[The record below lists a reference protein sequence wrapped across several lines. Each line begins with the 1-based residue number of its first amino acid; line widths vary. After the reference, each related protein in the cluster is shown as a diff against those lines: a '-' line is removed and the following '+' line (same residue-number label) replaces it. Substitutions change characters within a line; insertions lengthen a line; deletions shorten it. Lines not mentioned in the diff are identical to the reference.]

1 MPDLDVRVSGNGRP
15 LVLLHSLLQDRSS
28 YDELARRL
36 RRQRRACNVN
46 LPGFGASPA
55 AEPLAGYADRLAD
68 GLGRLGIGDAVDIC
82 GNGLGGFVAL
92 TLAARHPQRVNRL
105 VLVGSAIRFPDPG
118 RATFRAM
125 ADRAEAAGMAPLT
138 DQAML
143 RMFPADYIEAHPE
156 RIAPMRRVFES
167 IEPKVFAAACRAL
180 ARLDLSD
187 DLALIRQPTLVV
199 VGEQDAATGASLGEA
214 LAKALPMGEIVVLK
228 GAGHAPHIQAPDA
241 FVAAIAPFLGLE
253 A

>member
-1 MPDLDVRVSGNGRP
+1 MPDLDVTVSGAGRP

-36 RRQRRACNVN
+36 KQQRRVCNVN

-55 AEPLAGYADRLAD
+55 AEPLAGYADRLAE
-68 GLGRLGIGDAVDIC
+68 GLERLGIGDAVDIC

-92 TLAARHPQRVNRL
+92 TLAARHPQRVSRL

-125 ADRAEAAGMAPLT
+125 ADRAEAAGMAGLT

-143 RMFPADYIEAHPE
+143 RMLPADYIEANPE
-156 RIAPMRRVFES
+156 RIAAMRRVFQS
-167 IEPKVFAAACRAL
+167 IDPQVFAAACRAL

-187 DLALIRQPTLVV
+187 DLARVRQPTLVV
-199 VGEQDAATGASLGEA
+199 VGEHDAATGASLGEA
-214 LAKALPMGEIVVLK
+214 LARSLPRGEIVVLK
-228 GAGHAPHIQAPDA
+228 GASHAPHIQMPDA
-241 FVAAIAPFLGLE
+241 FVAAIAPFLELE